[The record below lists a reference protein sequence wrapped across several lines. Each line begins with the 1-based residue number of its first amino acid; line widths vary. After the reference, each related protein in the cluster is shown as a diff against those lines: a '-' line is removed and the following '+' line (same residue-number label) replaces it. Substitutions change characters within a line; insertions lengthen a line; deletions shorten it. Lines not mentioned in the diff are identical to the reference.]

1 MTDFK
6 NLNDIFNDSD
16 FEHLIAPLKP
26 KKKIVTDHEVEKFL
40 EIIDWVRENNG
51 QEPQKSRNIKERSLF
66 SR

>member
-26 KKKIVTDHEVEKFL
+26 KKKIVTDHEVATK
-40 EIIDWVRENNG
+40 V
-51 QEPQKSRNIKERSLF
+51 
-66 SR
+66 